1 MQDILKKLHPLE
13 IAVLRN
19 LKEKTTLQELVKN
32 SDLKEVEVMRAIE
45 WLHNKKLLDFSK
57 VAKKVITL
65 DKNGTIYL
73 EKGLPEKR
81 FLEALKSEKELS
93 KEEIMKLA
101 HLNEQEFN
109 VSLGL
114 LKKKLAVDILP
125 GFKFKITK
133 NGKLLLE
140 KGLVEQNFL
149 DKFKENKQVSID
161 ELSPEDK
168 LAYDSLRKRKD
179 ILKVIELKDWLITV
193 AKETL
198 KLKDELKKYNFAD
211 KLTQEMLKDGSWKDV
226 SFRHFDV
233 KVNVPKKYSG
243 RIHFTNE
250 AIDYIKRIWL
260 DLGFREMTGN
270 LIQSVFWDLDS
281 LFVPQDHPA
290 RDMQDTF
297 YLDDKY
303 KAEIDKKI
311 LERVKSVH
319 ENGSDTGSKGWQHP
333 FDTELSKKL
342 ILRTHTTVL
351 SARTIATLKESDI
364 PAKFFA
370 VSKIF
375 RNETWDWKHLFEFY
389 QVEGIVVDPNANF
402 INLRGYLIQFYKKM
416 GYDNIRLRPAY
427 FPYTEPSV
435 EIEVYVPE
443 RDTWLELGGAGIF
456 RPEVTKTLIG
466 KEIPVLAWGLGFARI
481 IVPYFNI
488 KDVREIYKNDLQM
501 LRNIK
506 RFIKF

>member
-1 MQDILKKLHPLE
+1 MREIVKKLHPLE
-13 IAVLRN
+13 INVLSK
-19 LKEKTTLQELVKN
+19 LKESIMFKELTKILG
-32 SDLKEVEVMRAIE
+32 LKEVEVMRAIE
-45 WLHNKKLLDFSK
+45 WLHNKKLLNFSK
-57 VAKKVITL
+57 KIRKVITL
-65 DKNGTIYL
+65 DKNGEQYL
-73 EKGLPEKR
+73 KKGLPEKR
-81 FLEALKSEKELS
+81 FLEALQSEKELS
-93 KEEIMKLA
+93 KEEIMRIAGLD
-101 HLNEQEFN
+101 EQEFN

-114 LKKKLAVDILP
+114 LKKKLAVEIKP
-125 GFKFKITK
+125 EFKFRITK
-133 NGKLLLE
+133 NGKILLE
-140 KGLVEQNFL
+140 KGLIEQDFL
-149 DKFKENKQVSID
+149 NKLRENK
-161 ELSPEDK
+161 ELSFEELTSEDK
-168 LAYDSLRKRKD
+168 LAYESLKKRKNM
-179 ILKVIELKDWLITV
+179 LKLVELKDWTIKV
-193 AKETL
+193 PKKTL

-211 KLTQEMLKDGSWKDV
+211 KLTREMLKDGTWKDV
-226 SFRHFDV
+226 SFRHYDV
-233 KVNVPKKYSG
+233 TINVPKKYSG

-250 AIDYIKRIWL
+250 AIDYVKRIWL
-260 DLGFREMTGN
+260 DLGFKEMTGN

-297 YLDDKY
+297 YLNGKY
-303 KAEIDKKI
+303 NAEIDEE
-311 LERVKSVH
+311 LLNRVKAVH
-319 ENGSDTGSKGWQHP
+319 ENGGDTGSKGWQHP
-333 FDTELSKKL
+333 FDEELSKKL

-351 SARTIATLKESDI
+351 SARTIASLKESDI

-375 RNETWDWKHLFEFY
+375 RNETWDWTHLFEFY
-389 QVEGIVVDPNANF
+389 QVEGIVVDPNASF

-443 RDTWLELGGAGIF
+443 KKTWLELGGAGIF

-506 RFIKF
+506 RFVKF